1 MDEFDI
7 ENTTEECAVT
17 ENSAIDEKTFGI
29 KKKRK
34 FPKFN
39 IMWVAIAA
47 FLVWLIL
54 IARVP
59 ALADNFAFNVIIRL
73 LIGAPFIICAIS
85 NKEQRVIPFRIGLVM
100 LGVGWILTLFFG
112 GKVLLIYDM
121 ITIWYGFL
129 VFLLSFTSL
138 FGGYR
143 ELKIRGIMGTG
154 VCLDFLLF
162 FNDMRMYNY
171 VEGEKGSVKFWL
183 PALIIG
189 VLLGA
194 LAGYLLFTG
203 AARLKDNR
211 KSEKIASI
219 FIVCFI
225 FFALTWSSANH
236 LNFALDTSEPY
247 KMEQE
252 IIGKDKDT
260 SGDSTDYYLI
270 VEINGEKTEIA
281 VYGQDY
287 RRYEI
292 GDTFSIYYC
301 EGAFGEPFYVY

>member
-1 MDEFDI
+1 M
-7 ENTTEECAVT
+7 
-17 ENSAIDEKTFGI
+17 
-29 KKKRK
+29 
-34 FPKFN
+34 N
-39 IMWVAIAA
+39 IY
-47 FLVWLIL
+47 
-54 IARVP
+54 
-59 ALADNFAFNVIIRL
+59 
-73 LIGAPFIICAIS
+73 
-85 NKEQRVIPFRIGLVM
+85 E
-100 LGVGWILTLFFG
+100 LTVKDAEGRERSLSEFG

-171 VEGEKGSVKFWL
+171 VEGEKGSAKFWL

-194 LAGYLLFTG
+194 LARYLLFTG